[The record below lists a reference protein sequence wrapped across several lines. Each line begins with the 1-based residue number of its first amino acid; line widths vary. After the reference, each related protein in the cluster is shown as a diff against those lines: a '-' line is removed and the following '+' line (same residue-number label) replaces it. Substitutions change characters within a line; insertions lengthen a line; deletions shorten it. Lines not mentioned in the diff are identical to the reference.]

1 MQQIVGTCP
10 TNHLAVGIQL
20 SKITSVITT
29 IVVRSLF
36 KTINIKNGM

>member
-20 SKITSVITT
+20 SKITSVITAT
-29 IVVRSLF
+29 VVRLLF
-36 KTINIKNGM
+36 NLLLCNKN